1 MDFQT
6 TFFCWCRGEVSAGS
20 PIRHSHPPASGTDS
34 DEEGKNNIAFF
45 SRIIIIIIMTTN

>member
-6 TFFCWCRGEVSAGS
+6 TFFFVGAEEKVSAGS
-20 PIRHSHPPASGTDS
+20 PIRHSHPSASGTDS

-45 SRIIIIIIMTTN
+45 FHVLLLLL